1 MPIFEPKY
9 SADSVM
15 MLKNFLLSPL
25 RSTIAISPKKG
36 TRTAVKKKPLIAKA
50 HMSPDTRPKL
60 RGKTMLPE
68 PKNIAKIA
76 KPAKIIRR
84 LIKLLSLKRIA
95 TKIKTRFFDAK
106 KSKAYNQVNILM
118 ISRQK
123 T

>member
-1 MPIFEPKY
+1 
-9 SADSVM
+9 
-15 MLKNFLLSPL
+15 
-25 RSTIAISPKKG
+25 
-36 TRTAVKKKPLIAKA
+36 
-50 HMSPDTRPKL
+50 
-60 RGKTMLPE
+60 MLPE